1 MKNLIFVISIMFIY
15 GCNTNPNY
23 ERNLATAKKLF
34 ELHGKEDID
43 GQLALISDKIQSN
56 SSLYGSETAGYDQ
69 YVNMLKGYHAAFDN
83 VRDELKNI
91 IDIERL
97 HRKMAMKMMNP
108 GDFLSLDSGY
118 D

>member
-1 MKNLIFVISIMFIY
+1 MKNLIFVISVMFIY

-43 GQLALISDKIQSN
+43 GQLALISDNIQSN

-69 YVNMLKGYHAAFDN
+69 YVNMLKDTMQ
-83 VRDELKNI
+83 
-91 IDIERL
+91 RL
-97 HRKMAMKMMNP
+97 MMLNT
-108 GDFLSLDSGY
+108 LLISGY
-118 D
+118 LGLIV